1 MTRLYTVDKAI
12 ADLDKSLGSKC
23 KGKVRQDI
31 ERILIRLSVNCTLI
45 GFSEGVMFK
54 GVEEDATA

>member
-12 ADLDKSLGSKC
+12 ADLDKALGTKS
-23 KGKVRQDI
+23 KGKVRQAL
-31 ERILIRLSVNCTLI
+31 EVILVRLSVNCTLI

-54 GVEEDATA
+54 EAKDEGTA